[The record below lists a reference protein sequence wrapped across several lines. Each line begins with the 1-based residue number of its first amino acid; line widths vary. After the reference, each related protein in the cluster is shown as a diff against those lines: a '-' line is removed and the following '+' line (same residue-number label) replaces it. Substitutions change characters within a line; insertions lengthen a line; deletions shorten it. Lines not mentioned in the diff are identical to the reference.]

1 MIDQQLLDILACP
14 EDKTPVTL
22 ADAEL
27 VERVNR
33 AIAAGKVHN
42 RGGSPVTEPI
52 EGGLVRQD
60 GRWLYPIREDIPIML
75 VEEAIALPPE
85 EAGG

>member
-14 EDKTPVTL
+14 EDKTPVTP
-22 ADAEL
+22 ADAAL
-27 VERVNR
+27 VERINQ

-42 RGGSPVTEPI
+42 RGGSLVTEPI
-52 EGGLVRQD
+52 EGGLVRED